1 MAAAAAA
8 ASIAGMPPPSSA
20 PAREVVPGVT
30 VTVVPL
36 SADDAELARAEALL
50 VPGEVARARRGTPAV
65 HRRRVLLRA
74 ALRTALAA
82 ELGTDPRHVPLTR
95 GATGRP
101 ELPLTTRLDAGCSAG
116 GGLGVVAVARGRRI
130 GIDVEPVVPWAPDV
144 AAEGWLHDTE
154 LRAIA
159 LLPPSARPVAATRA
173 WTRKEAVLKARGTGL
188 RDDPATVV
196 TAIGPDRGP
205 VAGWTLHDV
214 PVPDGWVAS
223 LAVTPDEEIPR

>member
-1 MAAAAAA
+1 MAALPAA
-8 ASIAGMPPPSSA
+8 ASIAGMPPSVPA
-20 PAREVVPGVT
+20 PARTGAPGVT

-36 SADDAELARAEALL
+36 VADDDELARAEAVLAPAEL
-50 VPGEVARARRGTPAV
+50 ARARRGTPAV

-82 ELGTDPRHVPLTR
+82 ELGTDPRHVPLTT

-101 ELPLTTRLDAGCSAG
+101 ELPAHTGLDAGCSAG
-116 GGLGVVAVARGRRI
+116 GALGVVAVGRGRRI
-130 GIDVEPVVPWAPDV
+130 GVDLEPVAPWTPDV
-144 AAEGWLHDTE
+144 ADEGWLHPAE

-159 LLPPSARPVAATRA
+159 LLPPAARPVAVTRA

-188 RDDPATVV
+188 RDDPAAVV
-196 TAIGPDRGP
+196 TAVGRTGGT

-223 LAVTPDEEIPR
+223 LAVAPDEEIPR

>member
-8 ASIAGMPPPSSA
+8 ASIAGMPPSA
-20 PAREVVPGVT
+20 RARPGPPGVT

-36 SADDAELARAEALL
+36 VADDDALARAEALL
-50 VPGEVARARRGTPAV
+50 TPAELARARRGTSTV

-74 ALRTALAA
+74 ALRTALAT
-82 ELGTDPRHVPLTR
+82 ELGTDPRSVPLTA

-101 ELPLTTRLDAGCSAG
+101 ELPAATHLDAGCSAG
-116 GGLGVVAVARGRRI
+116 GDLGLVAVGRGRRI
-130 GIDVEPVVPWAPDV
+130 GVDLEPVAPWTPDV
-144 AAEGWLHDTE
+144 AEEGWLHPTE

-159 LLPPSARPVAATRA
+159 ALPPGDRPVAATRA

-188 RDDPATVV
+188 RDDPAAVV
-196 TAIGPDRGP
+196 TAVGRTGAT

-223 LAVTPDEEIPR
+223 LAVAPDEEIPR

>member
-1 MAAAAAA
+1 M
-8 ASIAGMPPPSSA
+8 
-20 PAREVVPGVT
+20 T
-30 VTVVPL
+30 VTVVSL
-36 SADDAELARAEALL
+36 VADDDALAHAEALL
-50 VPGEVARARRGTPAV
+50 APAELDRARRGTPAV

-82 ELGTDPRHVPLTR
+82 ELGTHPEHVPLTT

-101 ELPLTTRLDAGCSAG
+101 ELPADTGLDAGCSAG
-116 GGLGVVAVARGRRI
+116 GELGVVAVGRGRRI
-130 GIDVEPVVPWAPDV
+130 GIDLEPVAPWTPEV
-144 AAEGWLHDTE
+144 AAEGWLHPDE

-159 LLPPSARPVAATRA
+159 LLPPAARAVAATRA

-188 RDDPATVV
+188 RDDPAALV
-196 TAIGPDRGP
+196 TAVGRDGGT

-223 LAVTPDEEIPR
+223 LAVAPDLEIPR